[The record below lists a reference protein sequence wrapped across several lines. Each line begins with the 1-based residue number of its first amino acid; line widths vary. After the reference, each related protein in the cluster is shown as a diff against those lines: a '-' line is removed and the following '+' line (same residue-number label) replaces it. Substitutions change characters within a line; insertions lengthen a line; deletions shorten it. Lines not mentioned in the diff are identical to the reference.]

1 MNSRGKIL
9 LPILI
14 VLIVIFIAAAA
25 FIFNLYQKEY
35 AQNVKLQGQLV
46 ELENRQKQTAAQLEE
61 SKKNAADL
69 EMQLQEAKSRIDALA
84 NELTA
89 EKSAHADTSQRLEQ
103 LQGDLMNQK
112 SLREDLETRL
122 NQIQEESKQ
131 IKEEVKIMQQQKT
144 ALEEKIKN
152 LEEGVANVELGKVV
166 VNPDAPA
173 ALAAGPGNQPPALVP
188 PEPAPANVKP
198 AKQGPSLVAKGQ
210 EGKVLIVNKEFN
222 FVVINLGSKDK
233 VSLGDEFQVSRAGK
247 PIGDIKVEKVH
258 EFMSAAGF
266 NESLR
271 DAIRENDKVIQKI
284 R

>member
-14 VLIVIFIAAAA
+14 VLIVIFIAAAG

-69 EMQLQEAKSRIDALA
+69 EIQLQEAKSRIDALA

-89 EKSAHADTSQRLEQ
+89 EKSAHADTSRRLEQ
-103 LQGDLMNQK
+103 LQGDLTNQK
-112 SLREDLETRL
+112 SLREDLEGRL
-122 NQIQEESKQ
+122 NQVQEESKK
-131 IKEEVKIMQQQKT
+131 IKEEIKIMQQQKT

-166 VNPDAPA
+166 VSPDAPA
-173 ALAAGPGNQPPALVP
+173 ATGPGDQPPALAS

-198 AKQGPSLVAKGQ
+198 AKQGPPLVAKGQ